1 MVFIRIM
8 VVVEDMVV
16 MADMADM
23 VVDMVMEVEDIVA
36 EDTEHLIKAVTG
48 IKDQQTRERRDLL
61 AMEAMEAME
70 VVEAMVV
77 TGLGHMAISLGLGQ
91 CFTIRTS
98 TTQPITWAIFLMDIL
113 YQLIMVNKYV

>member
-61 AMEAMEAME
+61 AMEAME

>member
-16 MADMADM
+16 MADM

-48 IKDQQTRERRDLL
+48 IKDQQTKERRDLL
-61 AMEAMEAME
+61 AMEAME
-70 VVEAMVV
+70 VVGAVVV
-77 TGLGHMAISLGLGQ
+77 TGSGHMEISLGLGQ
-91 CFTIRTS
+91 CFTIETS
-98 TTQPITWAIFLMDIL
+98 TSQPITWAIFLMDIL
-113 YQLIMVNKYV
+113 YQ